1 MSASY
6 QAVLWNRQK
15 KHYDWLIFAFCAI
28 YLAIF
33 ISLNLSFNPQVT
45 FETLLIRSTSTLAVL
60 LLHIILSIGPLA
72 RINKKFLPLLYNRRH
87 LGVTMFFIA
96 SVHGVFS
103 IMQFHTLGN
112 VTPIVSLF
120 TSNTRFG
127 SVSAFPF
134 QALGFF
140 ALLIFFL
147 MAITSH
153 DFWLHNLSPKVW
165 KTLHMFVYVAYF
177 LIVMHV
183 MLGVIQYE
191 TNPVFVIILVVGSG
205 TLITL
210 HLIAGFREVKK
221 DNIKFNVKHSSS
233 LTGSNEWN
241 GFVMVCDLNEI
252 EEDRAKMFCVEKER
266 IAVYKTGG
274 KLFAVNNVCKH
285 QNGPLGE
292 GKVIDGC
299 ITCPWH
305 GYQYLPHNGQ
315 SPPPF
320 KEKVSTYDVKLE
332 GTKVWI
338 NPKPYP
344 EGTERPGAVIQAP
357 INLPEGETLELTNI

>member
-1 MSASY
+1 MSTSY
-6 QAVLWNRQK
+6 QAVGWNRQK
-15 KHYDWLIFAFCAI
+15 RIYDLIIAGFCFV
-28 YLAIF
+28 YLSIF
-33 ISLNLSFNPQVT
+33 VSINLVLNPQVT

-60 LLHIILSIGPLA
+60 LLHVILSIGPLT

-96 SVHGVFS
+96 AIHGSFSVL
-103 IMQFHTLGN
+103 QFHSLGN
-112 VTPIVSLF
+112 VNPLVSLF
-120 TSNTRFG
+120 TSNTRFDSLPG
-127 SVSAFPF
+127 FPF

-140 ALLIFFL
+140 ALVIFFL

-153 DFWLHNLSPKVW
+153 DFWLHNLSPRVW
-165 KTLHMFVYVAYF
+165 KTFHMFVYVAYF
-177 LIVMHV
+177 LVILHI
-183 MLGVIQYE
+183 MLGVIQFE
-191 TNPVFVIILVVGSG
+191 TNPAFIIILIAGTT

-210 HLIAGFREVKK
+210 HIVAGTREVKI
-221 DNIKFNVKHSSS
+221 DNVKYD
-233 LTGSNEWN
+233 LEKN
-241 GFVMVCDLNEI
+241 GFIKVCSINDI
-252 EEDRAKMFCVEKER
+252 EEERAKMFCIDKER
-266 IAVYKTGG
+266 IAVYKTQG

-292 GKVIDGC
+292 GKVLDGC

-320 KEKVSTYDVKLE
+320 KEKVSTYDVMIE
-332 GTKVWI
+332 GDIVWV

-344 EGTERPGAVIQAP
+344 EGTERPGAVIHVSNLIDETAEP
-357 INLPEGETLELTNI
+357 ILLNEVNQSYE